1 MSDDS
6 PAPQRRRILMTDD
19 DVELCGLVRDYLRA
33 DGLDLDSA
41 HDGPAGIARA
51 RLGEHS
57 LVVLDVMLPGMSGLD
72 VLRRIRAECA
82 VPVLMLTARGD
93 EVDRIVG
100 LELGADDYLSKPF
113 NPRELIARIRA
124 VLRRAAGNAAGG
136 SAELLTVA
144 DVEIDCGARVL
155 RRAGQPIELT
165 SVEFDLAVMLIR
177 AAGRAVPRDELFKAV
192 LGRRLMPDD
201 RSIDMHI
208 SNLRKKLG
216 HTIGGV
222 ERIKTIRSVGYVYA
236 RTTEPST

>member
-1 MSDDS
+1 MPDEF
-6 PAPQRRRILMTDD
+6 PAPHRRRILMIDD
-19 DVELCGLVRDYLRA
+19 DVELCGLVRDYLRS
-33 DGLDLDSA
+33 DGLDLDA
-41 HDGPAGIARA
+41 VYEGPAGIARA
-51 RLGEHS
+51 RMGEHS

-72 VLRRIRAECA
+72 VLRRIRSECA

-100 LELGADDYLSKPF
+100 LELGADDYLAKPF

-124 VLRRAAGNAAGG
+124 VLRRVAGNAAAG

-155 RRAGQPIELT
+155 RRGGHSIELT

-177 AAGRAVPRDELFKAV
+177 AAGRVVQRDELFKAV

-201 RSIDMHI
+201 RSIDM
-208 SNLRKKLG
+208 
-216 HTIGGV
+216 
-222 ERIKTIRSVGYVYA
+222 
-236 RTTEPST
+236 